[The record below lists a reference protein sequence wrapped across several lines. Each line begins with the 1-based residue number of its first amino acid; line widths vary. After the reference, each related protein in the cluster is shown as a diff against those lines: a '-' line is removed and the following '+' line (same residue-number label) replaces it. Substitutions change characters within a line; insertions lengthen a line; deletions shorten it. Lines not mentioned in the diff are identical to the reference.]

1 MANDTPSRYLHGTE
15 PEEQQRLTRLNEIV
29 NARCLR
35 ELDLE
40 GVRSILDVGCGL
52 GQLTRDMARKAGVRA
67 VGVEIDAGQLAEAE
81 RQARLAGE
89 AGLLD
94 LRRGRGEA
102 LPLGEAEWGS
112 FDLVHTRFLLE
123 HVREPLAVVREMVR
137 AARAGGR
144 IVLEDDLHDV
154 MRLWPE
160 PPGFGPLWQAY
171 IRSYDRLG
179 NDPHVGQRL
188 VSLLWEAG
196 AAPVRNTLVFF
207 GSCAG
212 SPEFGAYVEN
222 TVGILHT
229 AQEEIVGG
237 GLLDREAFDQGIA
250 GLRAWKERPDAAMWF
265 AIAWAEGVRPPGEPA
280 RDCWSSTE

>member
-1 MANDTPSRYLHGTE
+1 MSPDRTSTYLHGTD
-15 PEEQQRLTRLNEIV
+15 PDEQQRLTRLNEIV

-40 GVRSILDVGCGL
+40 GVRTILDVGCGL
-52 GQLTRDMARKAGVRA
+52 AQLSRDIARKAGARV
-67 VGVEIDAGQLAEAE
+67 VGVERSAAQLEEAA
-81 RQARLAGE
+81 RQAALAGE
-89 AGLLD
+89 ADLLD
-94 LRRGRGEA
+94 LRPGAAEA
-102 LPLGEAEWGS
+102 LPLRDEEWGN

-123 HVREPLAVVREMVR
+123 HVPDPLAVVREMVR
-137 AARAGGR
+137 AARPGGR

-171 IRSYDRLG
+171 LRSYDRLG

-207 GSCAG
+207 GSCSG
-212 SPEFGAYVEN
+212 SPEFAAFVEN

-229 AQEEIVGG
+229 AREEILTG
-237 GLLDREAFDQGIA
+237 GLLDREAFAQGIA
-250 GLRAWKERPDAAMWF
+250 GLRAWKERSDAAMWF
-265 AIAWAEGVRPPGEPA
+265 AIAWAEGVKRC
-280 RDCWSSTE
+280 D